1 MRATCEDFVAEGL
14 SLASVMGGLRDA
26 DFRTGTAFQ
35 GWTLD
40 DVLVHLHLWNGLAR
54 QALTDPSAVRGFI
67 GRWMAT
73 TTPGDRRALENA
85 EVGPRGVAL
94 LDAWKSGVE
103 ELGMEWKELD
113 PRRRVTWA
121 GPEMSLRTA
130 LTARLMETWAHG
142 QAVFDVLG
150 IERPERDSVRH
161 VALLGAQTYGW
172 SFAVHGARP
181 PGPMPAVRLTL
192 PSGATL
198 DLGGDPTSGLVE
210 GAAVEFA
217 QVVAQTRNVED
228 TALQVT
234 DGAARRWMAV
244 AQCFAGPPAVPP
256 PPGTRFRRGCTP

>member
-1 MRATCEDFVAEGL
+1 MRAICEDFVAEGL

-40 DVLVHLHLWNGLAR
+40 
-54 QALTDPSAVRGFI
+54 
-67 GRWMAT
+67 
-73 TTPGDRRALENA
+73 
-85 EVGPRGVAL
+85 
-94 LDAWKSGVE
+94 
-103 ELGMEWKELD
+103 
-113 PRRRVTWA
+113 
-121 GPEMSLRTA
+121 
-130 LTARLMETWAHG
+130 
-142 QAVFDVLG
+142 DVLG